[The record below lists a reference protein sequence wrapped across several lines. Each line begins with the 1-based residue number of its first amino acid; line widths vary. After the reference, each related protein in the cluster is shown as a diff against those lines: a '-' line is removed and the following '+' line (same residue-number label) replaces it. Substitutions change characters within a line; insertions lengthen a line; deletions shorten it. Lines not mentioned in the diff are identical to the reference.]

1 MKTNDIDETI
11 FWSLKQTVFSKTC
24 LTTLDFYS
32 VAFLIL
38 LTTFF
43 KIILPLRVCSIFP
56 GFLLSKVHFVQVLA
70 FSKVAKIEGKVF
82 VALRASQGD

>member
-1 MKTNDIDETI
+1 MLFLTNFQHINGSFMKKQTPMKTNDIDENN
-11 FWSLKQTVFSKTC
+11 LLYLVGKQFSSKTC

-43 KIILPLRVCSIFP
+43 QMNFIFACLFNFYWISP
-56 GFLLSKVHFVQVLA
+56 NKKFVLH
-70 FSKVAKIEGKVF
+70 KY
-82 VALRASQGD
+82 